1 MVIDWNESA
10 TFNVKVGGFGRWMAT
25 ECWTQNGVESLA
37 DAVLAA
43 NAWVRAAS
51 GGIVTN
57 HVKDI
62 KNCEI
67 CANPTEWVPCDSK
80 RNPYAAVCAD
90 THCLVCL
97 QAYGCEVRGFE
108 HPVH

>member
-1 MVIDWNESA
+1 M
-10 TFNVKVGGFGRWMAT
+10 
-25 ECWTQNGVESLA
+25 
-37 DAVLAA
+37 
-43 NAWVRAAS
+43 
-51 GGIVTN
+51 
-57 HVKDI
+57 KDI

-108 HPVH
+108 HPARGWDDFYSKGLDALGAKFV